1 MTPKPPYPPL
11 RDYAAI
17 GDGRTVALVALD
29 GSIDWLCLP
38 DLDSPSVFAAILDAQ
53 RGGHFT
59 LRPRQPHEARRR
71 YLPNTNV
78 LETTF
83 TTATGV
89 VRVTDAMTLPGRALG
104 PARELVRRLEGLSG
118 YIPMAWRVEP
128 RFGYGSAPVRLEC
141 RRPYPVATS
150 GSDALAICA
159 WDAGSVRCD
168 VAGMEA
174 DFEIREGGRATIA
187 MIAAHGEPLVFP
199 GRAQAEARA
208 AATVEFWRRWAAD
221 LTYTGPWRDAVVR
234 SALALKLLVFAPSGA
249 IAAAATTSLPE
260 AIGGERN
267 WDYRYSWIR
276 DSSFTL
282 EALLQLGKWVEA
294 TAFFWWFMH
303 ATRLTLPRLQVLY
316 RLDGGAAAAERTL
329 ALDGYRGSRPVRIGN
344 RAAGQLQLDTYGEL
358 LDAAFVY
365 ATAGHPLGPD
375 TAHDL
380 ASIADFV
387 CRHWREPDSGIW
399 EVRADP
405 RHHTQSKAMCWVAL
419 DRAVRMARLGRLP
432 GQHIDRWSDEAANIR
447 RFIDDHCWSEAKGSY
462 VWYAGSEDLDASL
475 LLMAIMRYDPPESPR
490 LRSTVEAVRRELASG
505 PLLYRYTGDDGLAG
519 GEGAFVCCAFWLAEA
534 LAIVGRRDEAEALF
548 EDLLRLAN
556 DLGLYSEEIEPETH
570 DFLGNFPQGLVHLA
584 LISAAMAMAHQ

>member
-1 MTPKPPYPPL
+1 MLDRKPAYPPL
-11 RDYAAI
+11 REYAAI

-38 DLDSPSVFAAILDAQ
+38 DLDSPSLFAAILDAE

-71 YLPNTNV
+71 YLPDTNV

-83 TTATGV
+83 TTPTGV

-118 YIPMAWRVEP
+118 YVPMTWRVEP
-128 RFGYGSAPVRLEC
+128 RFGYGSAPMRLES

-159 WDAGSVRCD
+159 WDAGSMQCD
-168 VAGMEA
+168 AVGMGA

-187 MIAAHGEPLVFP
+187 MITAHAEPLVFP

-208 AATVEFWRRWAAD
+208 DATVEFWRSWAAE
-221 LTYTGPWRDAVVR
+221 LTYPGPWRDAVVR

-249 IAAAATTSLPE
+249 IAAAPTTSLPE

-282 EALLQLGKWVEA
+282 EALLQLGKRVEA

-303 ATRLTLPRLQVLY
+303 ATRLTLPRLRVLY
-316 RLDGGAAAAERTL
+316 RLDGGADTAERTL

-344 RAAGQLQLDTYGEL
+344 GAAGQLQLDVYGEL

-365 ATAGHPLGPD
+365 ATAGHHLGRD

-387 CRHWREPDSGIW
+387 CRHWREPDAGIW

-419 DRAVRMARLGRLP
+419 DRAVRMATRDFFRADAQIAGPTKRRTFAASSTTTAGPRRRAATSGTPAAKNWMPACCSWRSCDMTLQNPLGCGAR
-432 GQHIDRWSDEAANIR
+432 SK
-447 RFIDDHCWSEAKGSY
+447 RFGGS
-462 VWYAGSEDLDASL
+462 
-475 LLMAIMRYDPPESPR
+475 
-490 LRSTVEAVRRELASG
+490 
-505 PLLYRYTGDDGLAG
+505 
-519 GEGAFVCCAFWLAEA
+519 
-534 LAIVGRRDEAEALF
+534 
-548 EDLLRLAN
+548 
-556 DLGLYSEEIEPETH
+556 
-570 DFLGNFPQGLVHLA
+570 
-584 LISAAMAMAHQ
+584 